1 VSIKS
6 TGVDERETLGRTAAW
21 LAKQVEIGL
30 GTVELS
36 LPQYRVL
43 GMLDESSAV
52 SSDLAERLAVRPPTV
67 TAVVDGLVVRG
78 LVQRR
83 TVETDRR
90 RVDHILTAE
99 GRQVLDAADKAVNT
113 RLCELAGH
121 LGSEEETDL
130 AFEGLLAWRRALGAY
145 RRARGNAR

>member
-1 VSIKS
+1 
-6 TGVDERETLGRTAAW
+6 
-21 LAKQVEIGL
+21 
-30 GTVELS
+30 
-36 LPQYRVL
+36 
-43 GMLDESSAV
+43 
-52 SSDLAERLAVRPPTV
+52 
-67 TAVVDGLVVRG
+67 
-78 LVQRR
+78 
-83 TVETDRR
+83 
-90 RVDHILTAE
+90 VDHILTAE